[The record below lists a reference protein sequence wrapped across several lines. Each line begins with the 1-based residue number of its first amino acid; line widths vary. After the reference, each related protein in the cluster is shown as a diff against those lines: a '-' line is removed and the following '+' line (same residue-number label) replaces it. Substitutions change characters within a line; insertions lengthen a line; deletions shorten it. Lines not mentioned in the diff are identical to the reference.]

1 MRACAFV
8 LCFNLH
14 FIIATEG
21 PSRTAIPS
29 IPVDLQ
35 QGSRCHVIHVLQM
48 CRHWSRAGEVLGCK
62 VRHAVGLAP
71 GRHPAPPSAAAAS
84 SRELHELQAAMRV
97 GH

>member
-48 CRHWSRAGEVLGCK
+48 CRHWSRAGEVQGPPCCW
-62 VRHAVGLAP
+62 AGP
-71 GRHPAPPSAAAAS
+71 GEPPRPAFSGRCQQP
-84 SRELHELQAAMRV
+84 
-97 GH
+97 